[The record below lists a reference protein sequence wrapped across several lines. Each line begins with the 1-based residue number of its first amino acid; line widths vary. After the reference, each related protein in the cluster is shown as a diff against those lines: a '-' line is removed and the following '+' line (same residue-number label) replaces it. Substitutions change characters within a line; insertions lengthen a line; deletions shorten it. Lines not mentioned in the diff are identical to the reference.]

1 MTIIKKY
8 KSIKLKKMTIQVKGN
23 AISPKD
29 NQETPMLRKPPK
41 ERPNIDHLIK
51 RILIERRSQE
61 RKNLLILLVIVSAII
76 VTGIYIYN

>member
-23 AISPKD
+23 AISPED